1 MREGS
6 LPMPNRADIVVETA
20 WATPGR
26 DTPVSSLRDQF
37 TDAMSR
43 AVTGVTIV
51 TTDGELGR
59 FGQTVSAM
67 SSVSADPPMLL
78 VCINRK
84 SPITA
89 AIERHGSFAV
99 NVLRSDQRRLADTFA
114 GRPRSGP
121 AYDFAAA
128 RWETAHT
135 GAPLLTGAIA
145 RFDCTLD
152 AAHIAGTHTIY
163 VGVVAAAGGGAGA
176 PLLYG
181 RRSYGE
187 LHAFPNPRTDDAIP
201 LETDEETSLK
211 LGDL

>member
-1 MREGS
+1 
-6 LPMPNRADIVVETA
+6 MPSESDILVQQI
-20 WATPGR
+20 WATVGR
-26 DTPVSSLRDQF
+26 GIPVSTLREDF
-37 TDAMSR
+37 IDAMSR

-89 AIERHGSFAV
+89 AIERHGAFAV
-99 NVLRSDQRRLADTFA
+99 NVLRADQRRLAESFA
-114 GRPRSGP
+114 GRPRTGA

-128 RWETAHT
+128 RWETEHT
-135 GAPLLTGAIA
+135 GSPLLTGAIA
-145 RFDCTLD
+145 RFDCTVD

-163 VGVVAAAGGGAGA
+163 VGLVAAAGNGAGA

-187 LHAFPNPRTDDAIP
+187 LRAFPMPRPDDDPLP

-211 LGDL
+211 VGDL